1 MVVALSFRWGIISY
15 SPKTSLSSFQFP
27 LMVFFL
33 LVPNNYLSLQTLY
46 LEFFFKTLELMILT
60 HVFQFLT

>member
-1 MVVALSFRWGIISY
+1 MVAALSFRRGLVSF
-15 SPKTSLSSFQFP
+15 SPKTSPSSFQLP
-27 LMVFFL
+27 LMEFFL
-33 LVPNNYLSLQTLY
+33 LVPNKCLSLQTLY